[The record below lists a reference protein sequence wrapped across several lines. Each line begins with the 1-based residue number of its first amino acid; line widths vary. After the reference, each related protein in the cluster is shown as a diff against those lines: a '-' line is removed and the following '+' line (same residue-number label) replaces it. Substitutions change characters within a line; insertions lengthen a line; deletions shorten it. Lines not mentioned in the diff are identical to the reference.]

1 MVDGEGVTIGALANI
16 VGNEYMMVD
25 GEGCHYRSPS

>member
-16 VGNEYMMVD
+16 VGNEYIMVD
-25 GEGCHYRSPS
+25 GERMSL

>member
-16 VGNEYMMVD
+16 VGNEYIMVD
-25 GEGCHYRSPS
+25 GKRMSL